1 MKAGDRLYCTYLDT
15 QNTFP
20 GHAVPR
26 ETVVFVSEPS
36 EGKVRIVETRYI
48 RGEEIPASPGQQLP
62 PRVVYLPADPAAET
76 AKVAFE
82 VPLTIEVYDRDA
94 AKDSGSKV
102 VVQLTTTDGAKV
114 DVECVVSPQFA
125 HTTIAP
131 TVGAETWALEEGRFV
146 GQVILQLGSKTSPA
160 LVPLTSEMP
169 RDLVGGPALT
179 DEERGKGTSLVTRVL
194 NLTGKDMITAS
205 YKDQRRPGGAAQ
217 DLLARGRLIA
227 NATLACTDR
236 DYDHKVQKL
245 HVGEKMYLRVV
256 DADLDSSD
264 ERDVATLLIATPRGE
279 KETVQLIETLAHS
292 GVFTGS
298 VMLRPSEK
306 PAPGNLKADD
316 PVIEA
321 FFGDTV
327 SLDYLDKA
335 ASTES
340 GELKLKLEVPI
351 VIGTDGLVAAFS
363 KTFNDEKLAVE
374 TQFHIAESYFE
385 LFKSHRKLGRKDEE
399 REDLENG
406 RRVLREVMEDYPN
419 PKYTPRIAYL
429 LGQFAQELKQYHEAI
444 DAYRMIVR
452 QYPEHALA
460 ADAQFKLA
468 QCYEESKEFNQA
480 LEEYVTL
487 AATYPKSPLI
497 ANVMVRIMDHFY
509 SNTDKPDNYEVA
521 AQVGKKFLEKF
532 EGHEWAPKVAF
543 RIGQAYYKSKK
554 YAEAGKAFDD
564 FAKVF
569 PDNTLAPDAVF
580 WSGESFWQGKNNADA
595 YKRYQMCRWKY
606 PSSEA
611 AKFALGRLSLPEMI
625 AQLEADAQALDNDNN

>member
-1 MKAGDRLYCTYLDT
+1 
-15 QNTFP
+15 
-20 GHAVPR
+20 
-26 ETVVFVSEPS
+26 
-36 EGKVRIVETRYI
+36 
-48 RGEEIPASPGQQLP
+48 
-62 PRVVYLPADPAAET
+62 
-76 AKVAFE
+76 
-82 VPLTIEVYDRDA
+82 
-94 AKDSGSKV
+94 
-102 VVQLTTTDGAKV
+102 
-114 DVECVVSPQFA
+114 
-125 HTTIAP
+125 
-131 TVGAETWALEEGRFV
+131 
-146 GQVILQLGSKTSPA
+146 
-160 LVPLTSEMP
+160 
-169 RDLVGGPALT
+169 
-179 DEERGKGTSLVTRVL
+179 
-194 NLTGKDMITAS
+194 
-205 YKDQRRPGGAAQ
+205 
-217 DLLARGRLIA
+217 
-227 NATLACTDR
+227 
-236 DYDHKVQKL
+236 
-245 HVGEKMYLRVV
+245 V

-264 ERDVATLLIATPRGE
+264 ERDVAVVDITTPRGE
-279 KETVQLIETLAHS
+279 KETVQLLETLAHS

-298 VMLRPSEK
+298 VTLKASEK

-316 PVIEA
+316 AAIEA

-327 SLDYLDKA
+327 SLEYFDKA

-340 GELKLKLEVPI
+340 GELRLMLEIPV

-363 KTFNDEKLAVE
+363 KTFHDEKLAVE

-385 LFKSHRKLGRKDEE
+385 LFKSHRKLGRKTEE
-399 REDLENG
+399 RDDLESG

-419 PKYTPRIAYL
+419 PKYAPRIAYL
-429 LGQFAQELKQYHEAI
+429 LGQFAQELEQWPEAI

-452 QYPEHALA
+452 KYPEHALA

-509 SNTDKPDNYEVA
+509 NNIDKADNYEVA
-521 AQVGKKFLEKF
+521 AQVGRKFLEKF

-564 FAKVF
+564 FAKAF
-569 PDNTLAPDAVF
+569 PDNTLASDAVF
-580 WSGESFWQGKNNADA
+580 WSGESFWQGKNNAEA

-611 AKFALGRLSLPEMI
+611 AKYALGRLSLPEMI
-625 AQLEADAQALDNDNN
+625 AQLEADARALDNDNN